1 MASAP
6 PCVVRLSRACRPSV
20 LSAASCSVDFAS
32 IKVYQAMGVKTQ
44 AEHFRRHRL
53 TLRRSRGLTMGALF
67 WHLNDVWQAPSWSSI
82 DYLGNWKML
91 HYFAVRFFA
100 PLLVSAYVDGDRLL
114 VYAIDDLYAG
124 EPYNLRLDVRLYHY
138 GSFVPRLSLT
148 HVFPMSS
155 LVQVVSAKNLSEL
168 LSSASCSRNN
178 SFLTF
183 RLSNDSDGE
192 TLSSNFLLLQVPRLA
207 TEIPSAALKISNVSA
222 LHSEDESLRGSNVH
236 EIELKTDAVALFV
249 WLSAGRVRGRFSDNG
264 FIMVD
269 KTTSLTFTSDLPL
282 DVAQLRLNISVTCL
296 NCLRH
301 AGYSPMAD
309 IKTQ

>member
-1 MASAP
+1 
-6 PCVVRLSRACRPSV
+6 
-20 LSAASCSVDFAS
+20 
-32 IKVYQAMGVKTQ
+32 
-44 AEHFRRHRL
+44 
-53 TLRRSRGLTMGALF
+53 
-67 WHLNDVWQAPSWSSI
+67 
-82 DYLGNWKML
+82 YLGNWKML

-207 TEIPSAALKISNVSA
+207 TEIPSAALKAGLGSFRGRCRQCRCWR
-222 LHSEDESLRGSNVH
+222 SLRSPARSTKGVTKAAH
-236 EIELKTDAVALFV
+236 AARGI
-249 WLSAGRVRGRFSDNG
+249 RVRTLHGG
-264 FIMVD
+264 
-269 KTTSLTFTSDLPL
+269 P
-282 DVAQLRLNISVTCL
+282 VAACMDGCVPVLLALWAYATLS
-296 NCLRH
+296 
-301 AGYSPMAD
+301 GE
-309 IKTQ
+309 

>member
-1 MASAP
+1 M
-6 PCVVRLSRACRPSV
+6 
-20 LSAASCSVDFAS
+20 
-32 IKVYQAMGVKTQ
+32 
-44 AEHFRRHRL
+44 RRCFNH
-53 TLRRSRGLTMGALF
+53 SF
-67 WHLNDVWQAPSWSSI
+67 
-82 DYLGNWKML
+82 
-91 HYFAVRFFA
+91 
-100 PLLVSAYVDGDRLL
+100 PLLQ
-114 VYAIDDLYAG
+114 
-124 EPYNLRLDVRLYHY
+124 
-138 GSFVPRLSLT
+138 
-148 HVFPMSS
+148 MSS

-282 DVAQLRLNISVTCL
+282 DVAQLRLNISGSV
-296 NCLRH
+296 RSE
-301 AGYSPMAD
+301 AGAGSVDAGVRSGAPLGRPKARPKQRMLHGASESGHCTEAPSPRAWMAACRCCWRCGPTPRCPHRLHLD
-309 IKTQ
+309 LKADDQTPDSARQKILLTMGKEETGNGD